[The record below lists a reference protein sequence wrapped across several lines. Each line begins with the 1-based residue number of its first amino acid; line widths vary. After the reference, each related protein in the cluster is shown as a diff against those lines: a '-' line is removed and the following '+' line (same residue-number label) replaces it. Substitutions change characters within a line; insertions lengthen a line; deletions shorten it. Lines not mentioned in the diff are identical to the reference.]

1 MADNIYI
8 LGVHSTPVRRWPDKS
23 FKDLVR
29 EAYMGALEDAGL
41 KDGRDIAAA
50 WFGSGLMHYWGQPA
64 LRGNVA
70 FIPLVREGLFPDRA
84 PILNVEGGCATG
96 SFAIISA
103 YKEIKAG
110 DADLTL
116 AVGVEKIYD
125 PEDPR
130 RILPYFDANDKFD
143 PQEWEGHYKEVA
155 DYVGMKWDPGLD
167 RTINMDAY
175 ALQAHLHMK
184 HYGSTPEQIA
194 IGCAK
199 NHNNGAKNERAQYRF
214 EMTPEQV
221 LADRM
226 VSDPLT
232 RSMCAPLGD
241 GAAAALVCSERYLRK
256 QPKEIQ
262 ARAIRIS
269 GIGTSGGKYR
279 GLKEPSL
286 SHVAA
291 NRAYA
296 SAGRTPRDIHLAEIH
311 DATSFCELYQ
321 AEMLGFC
328 GIGEGGLF
336 VEEGHTAIGGSL
348 PINTSGGLVA
358 KGHPIAATGIWM
370 CHELAIQLRGE
381 AGERQVEGAT
391 VALSENGGGA
401 IGLEEAVAA
410 VMIYEPADA

>member
-1 MADNIYI
+1 MADSIYI
-8 LGVHSTPVRRWPDKS
+8 LGVHSTPVGRWPDKS

-29 EAYMGALEDAGL
+29 EAYVGALQDAGL
-41 KDGRDIAAA
+41 EDGRDIAGA
-50 WFGSGLMHYWGQPA
+50 WFGSGLMHYWGQA
-64 LRGNVA
+64 GLRGSIA
-70 FIPLVREGLFPDRA
+70 FIPLVREGLFPERA

-103 YKEIKAG
+103 YKEVKSG
-110 DADLTL
+110 DADLAL

-143 PQEWEGHYKEVA
+143 PHEWEDHYADVA
-155 DYVGMKWDPGLD
+155 KQVGIKWNPGPD

-175 ALQAHLHMK
+175 ALQAHLHFK
-184 HYGSTPEQIA
+184 LYGSTPEQIA
-194 IGCAK
+194 IGAAK
-199 NHNNGAKNERAQYRF
+199 NHCNGALNERAQYRF
-214 EMTPEQV
+214 KMTPEEV

-232 RSMCAPLGD
+232 RAMCSPLGD
-241 GAAAALVCSERYLRK
+241 GAAAALICSERYLRA
-256 QPKEIQ
+256 QPKEVQ

-269 GIGTSGGKYR
+269 GVGTSGGKYR

-286 SHVAA
+286 THVAA
-291 NRAYA
+291 QRAYA
-296 SAGRTPRDIHLAEIH
+296 CAGRTPRDIDVAEVH
-311 DATSFCELYQ
+311 DATSFSELYQ
-321 AEMLGFC
+321 SEMMGFC
-328 GIGEGGLF
+328 GIGEGGDF
-336 VEEGHTAIGGSL
+336 VGEGHTKIGGSL
-348 PINTSGGLVA
+348 PINTSGGLVS

-381 AGERQVEGAT
+381 AGERQVKDAT
-391 VALSENGGGA
+391 IALAENGGGS

-410 VMIYEPADA
+410 IMIYERADA